1 MLKTHPVQ
9 FECGIFHPNILQ
21 KNFSLCRPPSSVFVL
36 ASGHR
41 SHWKAWGTWP
51 SQMVWVL
58 SYRQR
63 HEFEFLQPKLLNVS
77 AAHWHNC
84 DTKGRCNAKVGNF
97 LVTTL
102 QTWWENHLSWFRGQ
116 PWFLERVEKSI
127 LLFAGCFILDTSIHI
142 DKQNLTLL
150 ECLCTEGHWRCV
162 QGKWFKVLWFSV
174 TTAPPLRT
182 NEQMQMNINEKS
194 KAGKTVSS

>member
-1 MLKTHPVQ
+1 
-9 FECGIFHPNILQ
+9 
-21 KNFSLCRPPSSVFVL
+21 
-36 ASGHR
+36 
-41 SHWKAWGTWP
+41 
-51 SQMVWVL
+51 MVWVL

-77 AAHWHNC
+77 VAHWHNC

-127 LLFAGCFILDTSIHI
+127 LLFAGCFILDIYRYTYRYTEPHSAEVCLYWRALKICSREMVKGVMVLCHYCSSSK
-142 DKQNLTLL
+142 DKWTNANEHQWKKQSWKNSVFLGFSHFHENCFIYLNVPFCPRNRLL
-150 ECLCTEGHWRCV
+150 IPGME
-162 QGKWFKVLWFSV
+162 
-174 TTAPPLRT
+174 
-182 NEQMQMNINEKS
+182 
-194 KAGKTVSS
+194 